1 MCFIVKQRDEQTA
14 AGKFVMDSGHGNIV
28 NIPILANMVQNPNT
42 IWQQPFKHQPTTSN
56 HGDVIQITAS
66 PLHLLTGHLF
76 LGFGSH
82 QGYTLRWVLCKW
94 HSRLA
99 EGPRKRKNSRNI
111 QNPENTLVGG
121 FYLVYT
127 HPYNGPKYE
136 SQLGSS
142 SRSKI
147 KTFLQTQ
154 KPEWFWNAEE
164 YNETFWSSGTVRK
177 KHWGG
182 GVSRILNS
190 QPKLGVSNSWP
201 FWPMRFSQRFSR
213 IHPMHRWPQHLPRR
227 LSDTNRKSLVESR
240 LGHRSN
246 RSLTA
251 SCLKRTWDP
260 RSPGRCSCVKE
271 LWSTKAVSNWYQYS
285 SAARPLKRQNLK
297 PSFILLSSAIAA
309 TVWEK

>member
-154 KPEWFWNAEE
+154 KPE
-164 YNETFWSSGTVRK
+164 
-177 KHWGG
+177 
-182 GVSRILNS
+182 
-190 QPKLGVSNSWP
+190 
-201 FWPMRFSQRFSR
+201 
-213 IHPMHRWPQHLPRR
+213 
-227 LSDTNRKSLVESR
+227 
-240 LGHRSN
+240 
-246 RSLTA
+246 
-251 SCLKRTWDP
+251 
-260 RSPGRCSCVKE
+260 
-271 LWSTKAVSNWYQYS
+271 
-285 SAARPLKRQNLK
+285 
-297 PSFILLSSAIAA
+297 
-309 TVWEK
+309 